1 MANLPTSDHFYL
13 LGVKLALAE
22 AHVAAVPTIHYSSR
36 REPSTDAPSGTSL
49 EPAGSAKQTG
59 ASQPPLP
66 GEKDVGGK
74 DSGNWIDASATIADP
89 AKNAPISLQ

>member
-59 ASQPPLP
+59 ASQPPAATP
-66 GEKDVGGK
+66 RGEGRRREGFGQLDRRVG
-74 DSGNWIDASATIADP
+74 DHR
-89 AKNAPISLQ
+89 